1 MSEGRQHRVP
11 GADIGARTR
20 NSAIIWRAIVEF
32 EIRTGQLQRAKN
44 LLYRAVGECPLAKG
58 GEASLTLVTS
68 VLIQDA
74 GLYLLAFGPLRD
86 VFTARELEG
95 FVDIMAERG
104 LRVRRGLEEY
114 GWKGGEREEN
124 GYIGEGDEIEQAA
137 DERRRLMPY

>member
-1 MSEGRQHRVP
+1 
-11 GADIGARTR
+11 
-20 NSAIIWRAIVEF
+20 
-32 EIRTGQLQRAKN
+32 
-44 LLYRAVGECPLAKG
+44 
-58 GEASLTLVTS
+58 LVTS
-68 VLIQDA
+68 GLIQDA

-114 GWKGGEREEN
+114 GWKGAEREEN
-124 GYIGEGDEIEQAA
+124 GLDHGGEDEIEQAA